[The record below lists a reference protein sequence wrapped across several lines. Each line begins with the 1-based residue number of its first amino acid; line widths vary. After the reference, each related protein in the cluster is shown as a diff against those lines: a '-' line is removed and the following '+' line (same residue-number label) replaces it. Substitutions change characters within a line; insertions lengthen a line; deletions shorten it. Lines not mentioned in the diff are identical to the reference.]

1 MKKENEERKNVTTKK
16 WMTWIYLPACEEMHN
31 FPEKKKEVCSLEKLV
46 LKKLWER
53 RERNNTMRDWSKKE
67 I

>member
-31 FPEKKKEVCSLEKLV
+31 FPEKKKRSLFIREISVEKIRRKER
-46 LKKLWER
+46 KK
-53 RERNNTMRDWSKKE
+53 
-67 I
+67 